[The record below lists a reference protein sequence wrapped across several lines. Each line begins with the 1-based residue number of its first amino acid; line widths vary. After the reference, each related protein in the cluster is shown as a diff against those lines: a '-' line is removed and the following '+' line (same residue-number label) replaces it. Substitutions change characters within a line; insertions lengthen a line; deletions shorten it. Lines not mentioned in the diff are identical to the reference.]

1 MNAADMLLIV
11 APPLTSTGSFGTSL
25 IRDLI
30 PHELGGSVDL
40 VFETAGVSCKIEVPL
55 ERL

>member
-1 MNAADMLLIV
+1 LHICC
-11 APPLTSTGSFGTSL
+11 APTQFGFGTSL

-40 VFETAGVSCKIEVPL
+40 AFGAQGVCCRIEVPL
-55 ERL
+55 ERP